1 MAGGKGVRLRPYTN
15 ILPKPLL
22 PINQKP
28 AIKHI
33 LEKFE
38 NYSPSKFYITINYKS
53 ELLKSYFE
61 ESKMKFNIE
70 LVKEKN
76 LWVLLEVYII

>member
-1 MAGGKGVRLRPYTN
+1 MTNQKLKKKKINCSVVIMAGGKGVRLRPYTN

-38 NYSPSKFYITINYKS
+38 K
-53 ELLKSYFE
+53 LLPLKILYND
-61 ESKMKFNIE
+61 K
-70 LVKEKN
+70 L
-76 LWVLLEVYII
+76 